1 MQYHISTTFA
11 ILFWKDGNQADYTL
25 RGLEGFSH
33 LWRPS
38 YHNDPVREYGM
49 AFAGYNVRFTVS
61 DDTLTVTS
69 ISPLI
74 FKYPF

>member
-1 MQYHISTTFA
+1 M
-11 ILFWKDGNQADYTL
+11 
-25 RGLEGFSH
+25 
-33 LWRPS
+33 RPS